1 MFNLSWLF
9 IKTWCCS
16 SFNSVGLDLLFLISS
31 VIEKQDE
38 NGDDFDRFKA
48 PYQAAECLCCLPAKN
63 INILLENEC
72 VIDTLFDLMD
82 NKIMMK
88 TFVIIVC

>member
-1 MFNLSWLF
+1 MVR
-9 IKTWCCS
+9 S
-16 SFNSVGLDLLFLISS
+16 SFLTSS

-48 PYQAAECLCCLPAKN
+48 PYQAAECLCCLPAKY
-63 INILLENEC
+63 INTLLENEC

-88 TFVIIVC
+88 TFVINLY